1 MESEEMEVIQ
11 TLHQAKAQLNNF
23 SKLKTEDSFEQIDLN
38 VEKEDIFSKD
48 DFYSNPNKTTKTI
61 SHNFNVSYS
70 YKRIG
75 NTLVFWYNKEGQ
87 PIILIGPHCI

>member
-23 SKLKTEDSFEQIDLN
+23 SKLKTEDSFEQIDLKID
-38 VEKEDIFSKD
+38 KEDIFIKD
-48 DFYSNPNKTTKTI
+48 DFYSNPNKSTKTI
-61 SHNFNVSYS
+61 SNNFNITNK

-75 NTLVFWYNKEGQ
+75 NTLVFWYNKEGH
-87 PIILIGPHCI
+87 PIILIGPHCM